1 MTSLPLAGRTLP
13 ISSGIESESREFVR
27 VLMARAETFRAK
39 CEMEHVTTS
48 LADRTLIIEVPSG
61 PRVDNIDVTHAFVR
75 SAPESLGDSAF
86 HLTVIDDRFND
97 ELPIGGW
104 PSTAHAPWG
113 TLRPESTAPYRIALD
128 RHTQSV
134 SAFDTRSGRA
144 VVWMRS
150 FDDFP
155 YWAAATPFRLVLSWM
170 ADTFD
175 AEFVHGAVIGDG
187 HTAVLAVGPSGAGK
201 STSSL
206 LQIAEGFHVPADD
219 YVVLRGGMLFPIYTR
234 AKLHDSSLPV
244 VQDRI
249 GPVSVVNA
257 DVPGQKR
264 IIDLTSL
271 NREVGLGPV
280 TLSAVVRTHQGSRA
294 EMESIGRGQAL
305 AALAPYSISG
315 LLGGNILSLAR
326 LARECASVPALS
338 WTIQRDVARDA
349 HTFTE
354 VWEQA
359 HAS

>member
-1 MTSLPLAGRTLP
+1 
-13 ISSGIESESREFVR
+13 
-27 VLMARAETFRAK
+27 MARAEAFQTQ
-39 CEMEHVTTS
+39 CEMTHVTTM
-48 LADRTLIIEVPSG
+48 LADRPLVIEL
-61 PRVDNIDVTHAFVR
+61 PREPRADGIDVSGGFVHR
-75 SAPESLGDSAF
+75 TPVNLNESAF
-86 HLTVIDDRFND
+86 QLTVIDDRFNQ
-97 ELPIGGW
+97 ELPIGQW

-113 TLRPESTAPYRIALD
+113 TLRPESTAPFRIALD
-128 RHTQSV
+128 RHTQTV

-150 FDDFP
+150 FDGLP

-175 AEFVHGAVIGDG
+175 AEFVHGAVISKGR
-187 HTAVLAVGPSGAGK
+187 TAVLAVGPSGAGK

-219 YVVLRGGMLFPIYTR
+219 YVVLRDGMLFPIYTR

-244 VQDRI
+244 VRDRL

-257 DVPGQKR
+257 EVPGQKR
-264 IIDLTSL
+264 IIDLTEL
-271 NREVGLGPV
+271 NREVNVGPFS
-280 TLSAVVRTHQGSRA
+280 LSAVVKTHQGSQA
-294 EMESIGRGQAL
+294 AVGQIAKGRGL
-305 AALAPYSISG
+305 ASLAPYSISG

-326 LARECASVPALS
+326 LARECEGAKALS
-338 WTIQRDVARDA
+338 WTIERNASRDA
-349 HTFTE
+349 KTFAQ